1 MGKLKFKQPV
11 TSQSFDL
18 VRTFTSTA
26 AIIKNRVVKLAATG
40 NIKHTT
46 GTSGRGFLGVALAG
60 ATGAGIKVPVMLHG
74 VAAIHAST
82 RAIATGAYVRATSGA
97 ASTTSNLGGTVR
109 SSTVAM
115 TTALPVR
122 PNIVGLALTSAAAAA
137 AGTQRTVD
145 VLLLNTVN
153 NPALL

>member
-1 MGKLKFKQPV
+1 MGKLKFRQPV

-26 AIIKNRVVKLAATG
+26 AIIKNRVVKLVNTG

-46 GTSGRGFLGVALAG
+46 GTSGRGFLGVALAA
-60 ATGAGIKVPVMLHG
+60 ATGAGIKIPVMLHG
-74 VAAIHAST
+74 VVAIQVST
-82 RAIATGAYVRATSGA
+82 RAVATGAYVRATSGA
-97 ASTTSNLGGTVR
+97 ASTASNLGGTVR

>member
-1 MGKLKFKQPV
+1 MGLRKQKEGFSLPNV
-11 TSQSFDL
+11 TI
-18 VRTFTSTA
+18 VRSFTSTA
-26 AIIKNRVVKLAATG
+26 AIIKNRVVKLMNTG

-46 GTSGRGFLGVALAG
+46 GSSGRGFLGVALEA
-60 ATGAGIKVPVMLHG
+60 ATGAGKSVPVQLG
-74 VAAIHAST
+74 GIAQIHAST
-82 RAIATGAYVRATSGA
+82 RAIAKGAYVRATSGA
-97 ASTTSNLGGTVR
+97 ASTGSGLGGTVR

-137 AGTQRTVD
+137 AGTNRTVD
-145 VLLLNTVN
+145 VLITNVAN